1 MTLRVH
7 TARVSYSGSDRLDI
21 TRASA
26 TGHGL
31 AFAPSWAAVQR
42 VLNVRAEARYAA
54 PGDAAAMLLRAWQ
67 EYVPVFTAEMRE
79 SYRTQRDAWVWLL
92 AREEVTLVCFCTD
105 VSQCHRTLLGEQIL
119 PRLGAVF
126 CGEREAAEQR
136 RGGVR

>member
-1 MTLRVH
+1 MTVRIH
-7 TARVSYSGSDRLDI
+7 TARVSYGGDDRLDV

-42 VLNVRAEARYAA
+42 VLNVRASARYAA
-54 PGDAAAMLLRAWQ
+54 PDDAAAMLLRAWE
-67 EYVPVFTAEMRE
+67 EYVPVFTEEMRE
-79 SYRTQRDAWVWLL
+79 SYRTRRASWEWLL
-92 AREEVTLVCFCTD
+92 AREAVTLVCFCTE
-105 VSQCHRTLLGEQIL
+105 VSQCHRTLLGQVIL